1 MAEIRQLP
9 RAHRR
14 GVGSFADWV
23 AEREVEQEALDR
35 LLTADMLAE
44 HRERARGTANGAAP
58 AGKESVRR
66 GGKQARNAAAPTGK
80 ESVRHAS
87 KQAHHGAAHAKART
101 VRPVAPSAPQPES
114 RATKPADARRLS
126 PAAQHRMQRLRP
138 VPTGAELRRAKR
150 VNLAERLI
158 VLVSVA
164 LVMAGALVS
173 VVVRAEIAKMQLN
186 ADTVQPTLAKLGK
199 ENALL
204 ATSYQQLSAPARIA
218 AIAQSQLHM
227 VFAPGAGI
235 TASTQPGSTY
245 SAQGQVY
252 SYYYSP
258 SGVTTSPPTTVTT
271 LPPKSTSTTV
281 AGAAA
286 QASTTASTAPGAAA
300 STQAGAAA
308 SAPSTT
314 SPPTTTQ
321 STLPPTTSGLTTATP
336 AGTAGGQG

>member
-23 AEREVEQEALDR
+23 AEREAEQEALDR

-44 HRERARGTANGAAP
+44 HRERARGAASVAAP
-58 AGKESVRR
+58 ARKDPPSR
-66 GGKQARNAAAPTGK
+66 GRKQG
-80 ESVRHAS
+80 
-87 KQAHHGAAHAKART
+87 QHGTQHAKAHT
-101 VRPVAPSAPQPES
+101 ARPARPAAPRQES
-114 RATKPADARRLS
+114 GAAKPADARRLG
-126 PAAQHRMQRLRP
+126 PAAQHRIQRLRP
-138 VPTGAELRRAKR
+138 VPTGAELRRARR

-158 VLVSVA
+158 VLLSVA
-164 LVMAGALVS
+164 LVTVGALVS

-186 ADTVQPTLAKLGK
+186 ADAIQPTLSTLGK

-204 ATSYQQLSAPARIA
+204 SATYQQLSAPARIA

-235 TASTQPGSTY
+235 TASAQPGSTY
-245 SAQGQVY
+245 SAQGQIY

-258 SGVTTSPPTTVTT
+258 SGITPTPPTTVTT
-271 LPPKSTSTTV
+271 VPPKPTSTTV

-286 QASTTASTAPGAAA
+286 QASTAATAVRGATTP
-300 STQAGAAA
+300 SSPAA
-308 SAPSTT
+308 SAPATA
-314 SPPTTTQ
+314 SPPVTTP
-321 STLPPTTSGLTTATP
+321 SVSPPITSGLTLVTP
-336 AGTAGGQG
+336 TGTAGGQG